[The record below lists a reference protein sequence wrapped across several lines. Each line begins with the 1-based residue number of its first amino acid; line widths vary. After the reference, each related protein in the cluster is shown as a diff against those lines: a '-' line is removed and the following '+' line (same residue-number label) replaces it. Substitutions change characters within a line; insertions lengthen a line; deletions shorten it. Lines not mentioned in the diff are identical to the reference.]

1 MSDGTGL
8 AEALLGLDGFRV
20 LEVTETPAELVI
32 TVETTADLVS
42 CSTYGTRAES
52 QAGCRWRSGTCLL
65 GAAGSAGVGQA
76 PVAVPRAAVRGED
89 VDGALG
95 SPRCAGGAVRRPLDG
110 PPLGAPW
117 ERHGSGTAVS
127 GGRPGVPADN
137 RRAPSDRRKRR
148 LTRHFTWSDSGGG
161 AGNRTRVEGFAGPC
175 LNHSATPPGRV
186 TLAAGCLRASPPPPG
201 QPEPR
206 SSSTRRSQPRGALT
220 GLQRAAPSPGRSA
233 TYPVPNRRS
242 GTS

>member
-1 MSDGTGL
+1 MRGRGPAIITAAQGCDDWKDPCVSDGTGL

-76 PVAVPRAAVRGED
+76 PVAVPRAAVCGED

-117 ERHGSGTAVS
+117 ERYSGFWRSTRGSSGLSTSAVRSTKTASDQELHLVRLWRRRRES
-127 GGRPGVPADN
+127 NPGRGLCRFRGGRSWVSPHIRYRTSGPDSHAGE
-137 RRAPSDRRKRR
+137 RRRTAAV
-148 LTRHFTWSDSGGG
+148 
-161 AGNRTRVEGFAGPC
+161 AG
-175 LNHSATPPGRV
+175 
-186 TLAAGCLRASPPPPG
+186 LA
-201 QPEPR
+201 
-206 SSSTRRSQPRGALT
+206 RG
-220 GLQRAAPSPGRSA
+220 
-233 TYPVPNRRS
+233 
-242 GTS
+242 